1 MANYQTVNTRVK
13 EKKKIRKKGKSI
25 VYFDYSLLAVLI
37 CLVCFGLVMLYST
50 SSYGA
55 MMKQEGDSLFYFKRQ
70 LVFCIAGF
78 AGMWIVSKIDYHW
91 YIDKS
96 KLFYFISI
104 FMMFLVK
111 TPLGKEVNGAKRW
124 IKLPFGQ
131 QLQPAEIAKIAI
143 ILFIPA
149 LICTMGREIKTLE
162 GIVKVLAWG
171 AFSAAVVFIITENL
185 STAIIVM
192 GITCIMIFVVH
203 PKTRIFIIIAVGIIL
218 IGIVGARVLGMAM
231 ETSGNFRLRRILV
244 WLNPEKYASEGGYQ
258 IMQALYA
265 IGSGGFFGKGL
276 GNSAQKMIIPEVQND
291 MILSIICEE
300 LGVFGAIMVLI
311 LFGMLL
317 YRLLFIAQNAPDL
330 YGSLVV
336 SGIFA
341 HIALQ
346 VILNV
351 MVVINCI
358 PTTGITLP
366 FISYGGTSVL
376 FLMAEMGLAL
386 GVSSKIKIAE

>member
-1 MANYQTVNTRVK
+1 MVKENKKRSTNTRVK
-13 EKKKIRKKGKSI
+13 KKEHSI
-25 VYFDYSLLAVLI
+25 VYFDYSLLAILI
-37 CLVCFGLVMLYST
+37 CLICFGLVMLYST
-50 SSYGA
+50 SSYSA
-55 MMKQEGDSLFYFKRQ
+55 MMKQNGDSLFYFKRQ
-70 LVFCIAGF
+70 VLFCIVGLI
-78 AGMWIVSKIDYHW
+78 GMWIVSRIDYHW
-91 YIDKS
+91 YFERS
-96 KLFYFISI
+96 KFFYFISI

-124 IKLPFGQ
+124 IKLPFAQ

-265 IGSGGFFGKGL
+265 IGSGGFLGKGL

>member
-1 MANYQTVNTRVK
+1 MVKENKKRSTNTRVK
-13 EKKKIRKKGKSI
+13 KKEHSI
-25 VYFDYSLLAVLI
+25 AYFDYSLLAILI
-37 CLVCFGLVMLYST
+37 CLIGFGLVMLYST
-50 SSYGA
+50 SSYSA
-55 MMKQEGDSLFYFKRQ
+55 MMKQNGDSLFYFKRQ
-70 LVFCIAGF
+70 VLFCIVGLI
-78 AGMWIVSKIDYHW
+78 GMWIVSRIDYHW
-91 YIDKS
+91 YFERS
-96 KLFYFISI
+96 KFFYFISI

-171 AFSAAVVFIITENL
+171 AFSATVVFIITENL

>member
-1 MANYQTVNTRVK
+1 MVKENKKRSTNTRVK
-13 EKKKIRKKGKSI
+13 KKEHSI
-25 VYFDYSLLAVLI
+25 AYFDYSLLAILI
-37 CLVCFGLVMLYST
+37 CLICFGLVMLYST
-50 SSYGA
+50 SSYSA
-55 MMKQEGDSLFYFKRQ
+55 MMKQNGDSLFYFKRQ
-70 LVFCIAGF
+70 VLFCIVGLI
-78 AGMWIVSKIDYHW
+78 GMWIVSRIDYHW
-91 YIDKS
+91 YFERS
-96 KLFYFISI
+96 KFFYFISI

-203 PKTRIFIIIAVGIIL
+203 PKTRIFIIIAIGIIL

>member
-1 MANYQTVNTRVK
+1 MVKENKKRSTNTRVK
-13 EKKKIRKKGKSI
+13 KKEHSI
-25 VYFDYSLLAVLI
+25 AYFDYSLLAILI
-37 CLVCFGLVMLYST
+37 CLICFGLVMLYST
-50 SSYGA
+50 SSYSA
-55 MMKQEGDSLFYFKRQ
+55 MMKQNGDSLFYFKRQ
-70 LVFCIAGF
+70 VLFCIVGLI
-78 AGMWIVSKIDYHW
+78 GMWIVSRIDYHW
-91 YIDKS
+91 YFERS
-96 KLFYFISI
+96 KFFYFISV

-124 IKLPFGQ
+124 IKLPFEQ

>member
-1 MANYQTVNTRVK
+1 MVKENKKRSTNTRVK
-13 EKKKIRKKGKSI
+13 KKEHSI
-25 VYFDYSLLAVLI
+25 AYFDYSLLAILI
-37 CLVCFGLVMLYST
+37 CLICFGLVMLYST
-50 SSYGA
+50 SSYSA
-55 MMKQEGDSLFYFKRQ
+55 MMKQNGDSLFYFKRQ
-70 LVFCIAGF
+70 VLFCIVGLI
-78 AGMWIVSKIDYHW
+78 GMWIVSRIDYHW
-91 YIDKS
+91 YFERS
-96 KLFYFISI
+96 KFFYFISI

-171 AFSAAVVFIITENL
+171 AFSATVVFIITENL

-218 IGIVGARVLGMAM
+218 IGIVGARALGMAM

>member
-1 MANYQTVNTRVK
+1 MVKENKKRSTNTRIKRK
-13 EKKKIRKKGKSI
+13 EHSI
-25 VYFDYSLLAVLI
+25 AYFDYSLLAILI

-50 SSYGA
+50 SSYSA
-55 MMKQEGDSLFYFKRQ
+55 MMKQNGDSLFYFKRQ
-70 LVFCIAGF
+70 VLFCIVGLIV
-78 AGMWIVSKIDYHW
+78 MWIVSRIDYHW
-91 YIDKS
+91 YFERS
-96 KLFYFISI
+96 KFFYFVSI

-162 GIVKVLAWG
+162 GIAKVLAWG

-185 STAIIVM
+185 SSASIVI

>member
-1 MANYQTVNTRVK
+1 MVKENKKRSTNTRVK
-13 EKKKIRKKGKSI
+13 KKEHSI
-25 VYFDYSLLAVLI
+25 AYFDYSLLAILI
-37 CLVCFGLVMLYST
+37 CLICFGLVMLYST
-50 SSYGA
+50 SSYSA
-55 MMKQEGDSLFYFKRQ
+55 MMKQNGDSLFYFKRQ
-70 LVFCIAGF
+70 VLFCIVGLI
-78 AGMWIVSKIDYHW
+78 GMWIVSRIDYHW
-91 YIDKS
+91 YFERS
-96 KLFYFISI
+96 KFFYYISI

>member
-1 MANYQTVNTRVK
+1 MVKENKKRSTNTRVK
-13 EKKKIRKKGKSI
+13 KKEHSI
-25 VYFDYSLLAVLI
+25 AYFDYSLLAILI
-37 CLVCFGLVMLYST
+37 CLICFGLVMLYST
-50 SSYGA
+50 SSYSA
-55 MMKQEGDSLFYFKRQ
+55 MMKQNGDSLFYFKRQ
-70 LVFCIAGF
+70 VLFCIVGLI
-78 AGMWIVSKIDYHW
+78 GMWIVSRIDYHW
-91 YIDKS
+91 YFERS
-96 KLFYFISI
+96 KFFYFISI

-124 IKLPFGQ
+124 IKLPFEQ
-131 QLQPAEIAKIAI
+131 QLQPAEIAKIEI

>member
-1 MANYQTVNTRVK
+1 MVKENKKRSTNTRVK
-13 EKKKIRKKGKSI
+13 KKEHSI
-25 VYFDYSLLAVLI
+25 VYFDYSLLAILI
-37 CLVCFGLVMLYST
+37 CLICFGLVMLYST
-50 SSYGA
+50 SSYSA
-55 MMKQEGDSLFYFKRQ
+55 MMKQNGDSLFYFKRQ
-70 LVFCIAGF
+70 VLFCIVGLI
-78 AGMWIVSKIDYHW
+78 GMWIVSRIDYHW
-91 YIDKS
+91 YFERS
-96 KLFYFISI
+96 KFFYFISI

-218 IGIVGARVLGMAM
+218 IGIVGARVLGIAM

-265 IGSGGFFGKGL
+265 IGSGGFLGKGL

>member
-1 MANYQTVNTRVK
+1 MVKENKKRSTNTRVK
-13 EKKKIRKKGKSI
+13 KKEHSI
-25 VYFDYSLLAVLI
+25 AYFDYSLLAILI
-37 CLVCFGLVMLYST
+37 CLICFGLVMLYST
-50 SSYGA
+50 SSYSA
-55 MMKQEGDSLFYFKRQ
+55 MMKQNGDSLFYFKRQ
-70 LVFCIAGF
+70 VLFCIVGLI
-78 AGMWIVSKIDYHW
+78 GMWIVSRIDYHW
-91 YIDKS
+91 YFERS
-96 KLFYFISI
+96 KFFYFISI
-104 FMMFLVK
+104 FIMFLVK

-124 IKLPFGQ
+124 IKLPFEQ

-162 GIVKVLAWG
+162 GIEKVLAWG
-171 AFSAAVVFIITENL
+171 AFSATVVFIITENL

>member
-1 MANYQTVNTRVK
+1 MVKENKKRSTNTRVK
-13 EKKKIRKKGKSI
+13 KKEHSI
-25 VYFDYSLLAVLI
+25 AYFDYSLLAILI

-50 SSYGA
+50 SSYSA
-55 MMKQEGDSLFYFKRQ
+55 MMKQNGDSLFYFKRQ
-70 LVFCIAGF
+70 ILFCIVGLIV
-78 AGMWIVSKIDYHW
+78 MWIVSRIDYHW
-91 YIDKS
+91 YFERS
-96 KLFYFISI
+96 KFFYFVSI

>member
-1 MANYQTVNTRVK
+1 MVKENKKRSTNTRA
-13 EKKKIRKKGKSI
+13 KKKEHSI
-25 VYFDYSLLAVLI
+25 AYFDYSLLAILI
-37 CLVCFGLVMLYST
+37 CLICFGLVMLYST
-50 SSYGA
+50 SSYSA
-55 MMKQEGDSLFYFKRQ
+55 MMKQNGDSLFYFKRQ
-70 LVFCIAGF
+70 VLFCIVGLI
-78 AGMWIVSKIDYHW
+78 GMWIVSRIDYHW
-91 YIDKS
+91 YFERS
-96 KLFYFISI
+96 KFFYFISI

-124 IKLPFGQ
+124 IKLPLGQ

-171 AFSAAVVFIITENL
+171 AFSATVVFIITENL

>member
-1 MANYQTVNTRVK
+1 MVKENKKRSTNTRVK
-13 EKKKIRKKGKSI
+13 KKEHSI
-25 VYFDYSLLAVLI
+25 AYFDYSLLAILI
-37 CLVCFGLVMLYST
+37 CLICFGLVMLYST
-50 SSYGA
+50 SSYSA
-55 MMKQEGDSLFYFKRQ
+55 MMKQNGDSLFYFKRQ
-70 LVFCIAGF
+70 VLFCIVGLI
-78 AGMWIVSKIDYHW
+78 GMWIVSRIDYHW
-91 YIDKS
+91 YFERS
-96 KLFYFISI
+96 KFFYFISI
-104 FMMFLVK
+104 FIMFLVK

-162 GIVKVLAWG
+162 GIEKVLAWG

>member
-1 MANYQTVNTRVK
+1 MVKENKKRSTNTRVK
-13 EKKKIRKKGKSI
+13 KKEHSI
-25 VYFDYSLLAVLI
+25 AYFDYSLLAILI
-37 CLVCFGLVMLYST
+37 CLICFGLVMLYST
-50 SSYGA
+50 SSYSA
-55 MMKQEGDSLFYFKRQ
+55 MMKQNGDSLFYFKRQ
-70 LVFCIAGF
+70 VLFCIVGLI
-78 AGMWIVSKIDYHW
+78 GMWIVSRIDYHW
-91 YIDKS
+91 YFERS
-96 KLFYFISI
+96 KFFYFISI

-124 IKLPFGQ
+124 IKLPLGQ

-300 LGVFGAIMVLI
+300 LVVFGAIMVLI

>member
-1 MANYQTVNTRVK
+1 MVKENKKRSTNTRVK
-13 EKKKIRKKGKSI
+13 KKEHSI
-25 VYFDYSLLAVLI
+25 AYFDYSLLAILI
-37 CLVCFGLVMLYST
+37 CLICFGLVMLYST
-50 SSYGA
+50 SSYSA
-55 MMKQEGDSLFYFKRQ
+55 MMKQNGDSLFYFKRQ
-70 LVFCIAGF
+70 VLFCIVGLI
-78 AGMWIVSKIDYHW
+78 GMWIVSRIDYHW
-91 YIDKS
+91 YFERS
-96 KLFYFISI
+96 KFFYFISI

-300 LGVFGAIMVLI
+300 LEVFGAIMVLI

>member
-1 MANYQTVNTRVK
+1 MVKENKKRSTNTRIKRK
-13 EKKKIRKKGKSI
+13 EHSI
-25 VYFDYSLLAVLI
+25 AYFDYSLLAILI
-37 CLVCFGLVMLYST
+37 CLVCFGLFMLYST
-50 SSYGA
+50 SSYSA
-55 MMKQEGDSLFYFKRQ
+55 MMKQNGDSLFYFKRQ
-70 LVFCIAGF
+70 VLFCIVGLIV
-78 AGMWIVSKIDYHW
+78 MWIVSRIDYHW
-91 YIDKS
+91 YFERS
-96 KLFYFISI
+96 KFFYFVSI

-162 GIVKVLAWG
+162 GIAKVLAWG

>member
-1 MANYQTVNTRVK
+1 MVKENKKRSTNTRIKRK
-13 EKKKIRKKGKSI
+13 EHSI
-25 VYFDYSLLAVLI
+25 AYFDYSLLAILI
-37 CLVCFGLVMLYST
+37 CLICFGLVMLYST
-50 SSYGA
+50 SSYSA
-55 MMKQEGDSLFYFKRQ
+55 MMKQNGDSLFYFKRQ
-70 LVFCIAGF
+70 VLFCIVGLIV
-78 AGMWIVSKIDYHW
+78 MWIVSRIDYHW
-91 YIDKS
+91 YFERS
-96 KLFYFISI
+96 KFFYFISI

-124 IKLPFGQ
+124 IKLPFEQ

>member
-1 MANYQTVNTRVK
+1 MVKENKKRSTNTRA
-13 EKKKIRKKGKSI
+13 KKKEHSI
-25 VYFDYSLLAVLI
+25 AYFDYSLLAILI
-37 CLVCFGLVMLYST
+37 CLICFGLVMLYST
-50 SSYGA
+50 SSYSA
-55 MMKQEGDSLFYFKRQ
+55 MMKQNGDSLFYFKRQ
-70 LVFCIAGF
+70 VLFCIVGLI
-78 AGMWIVSKIDYHW
+78 GMWIVSRIDYHW
-91 YIDKS
+91 YFERS
-96 KLFYFISI
+96 KFFYFISI

-171 AFSAAVVFIITENL
+171 AFSATVVFIITENL

>member
-1 MANYQTVNTRVK
+1 MVKENKKRSTNTRA
-13 EKKKIRKKGKSI
+13 KKKEHSI
-25 VYFDYSLLAVLI
+25 AYFDYSLLAILI
-37 CLVCFGLVMLYST
+37 CLICFGLVMLYST
-50 SSYGA
+50 SSYSA
-55 MMKQEGDSLFYFKRQ
+55 MMKQNGDSLFYFKRQ
-70 LVFCIAGF
+70 VLFCIVGLI
-78 AGMWIVSKIDYHW
+78 GMWIVSRIDYHW
-91 YIDKS
+91 YFERS
-96 KLFYFISI
+96 KFFYFISI

-131 QLQPAEIAKIAI
+131 QLHPAEIAKIAI

-171 AFSAAVVFIITENL
+171 AFSATVVFIITENL

>member
-1 MANYQTVNTRVK
+1 MVKENKKRSTNTRVK
-13 EKKKIRKKGKSI
+13 KKEHSI
-25 VYFDYSLLAVLI
+25 AYFDYSLLAIMI
-37 CLVCFGLVMLYST
+37 CLICFGLVMLYST
-50 SSYGA
+50 SSYSA
-55 MMKQEGDSLFYFKRQ
+55 MMKQNGDSLFYFKRQ
-70 LVFCIAGF
+70 VLFCIVGLI
-78 AGMWIVSKIDYHW
+78 GMWIVSRIDYHW
-91 YIDKS
+91 YFERS
-96 KLFYFISI
+96 KFFYFISI

-171 AFSAAVVFIITENL
+171 AFSATVVFIITENL